1 MKKKKTATNWRK
13 RAESANEAWLSCAR
27 LLAKVRVECEV
38 NQKRAEEAQQE
49 TRRVRDFWSEHA
61 SYNQRESEKTIADLR
76 GQIEVGDALLD
87 KQRERLIRLTEMK
100 NKAQSFINVF
110 RTVGMDLYVTCE
122 LDGTQW
128 TKVYNITNAVL
139 ALAPLE
145 RSIAALEVDTAI
157 PQKEKP

>member
-1 MKKKKTATNWRK
+1 MEKTRVKKKKAATNWRK
-13 RAESANEAWLSCAR
+13 RALE
-27 LLAKVRVECEV
+27 
-38 NQKRAEEAQQE
+38 AEEENRWQADSLAVFRSKFGAQSNCQAL
-49 TRRVRDFWSEHA
+49 DA
-61 SYNQRESEKTIADLR
+61 IDGLR
-76 GQIEVGDALLD
+76 HQVEVGDALLD

>member
-1 MKKKKTATNWRK
+1 MKKKKAATNWRK
-13 RAESANEAWLSCAR
+13 RALE
-27 LLAKVRVECEV
+27 
-38 NQKRAEEAQQE
+38 AEEENRWQADSLAVFRSKFGAQSNCQAL
-49 TRRVRDFWSEHA
+49 DA
-61 SYNQRESEKTIADLR
+61 IDGLR
-76 GQIEVGDALLD
+76 HQVEVGDALLD

>member
-1 MKKKKTATNWRK
+1 MKKKKAATNWRK
-13 RAESANEAWLSCAR
+13 VAEDWEELFNSTTAR
-27 LLAKVRVECEV
+27 
-38 NQKRAEEAQQE
+38 
-49 TRRVRDFWSEHA
+49 
-61 SYNQRESEKTIADLR
+61 LR

-157 PQKEKP
+157 PQKDKP